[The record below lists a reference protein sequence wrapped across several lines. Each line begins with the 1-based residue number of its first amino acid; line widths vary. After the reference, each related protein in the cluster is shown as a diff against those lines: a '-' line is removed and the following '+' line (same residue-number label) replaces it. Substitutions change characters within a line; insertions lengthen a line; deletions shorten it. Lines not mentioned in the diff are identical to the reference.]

1 MVSTNL
7 KRKNFP
13 HTPKVGEKFGYEGQ
27 RYKVTSVPNFSN
39 IVGENINSIGQPPLV
54 AIQANK
60 AEWL

>member
-27 RYKVTSVPNFSN
+27 RYKVTSVPNFST
-39 IVGENINSIGQPPLV
+39 IIGENMNPTGHPPLR
-54 AIQANK
+54 AIQANH

>member
-7 KRKNFP
+7 KRKKFS
-13 HTPKVGEKFGYEGQ
+13 HTPKVGEEFDYEGQ

-39 IVGENINSIGQPPLV
+39 IVGENIDPTGQPPLV
-54 AIQANK
+54 AIQVNK